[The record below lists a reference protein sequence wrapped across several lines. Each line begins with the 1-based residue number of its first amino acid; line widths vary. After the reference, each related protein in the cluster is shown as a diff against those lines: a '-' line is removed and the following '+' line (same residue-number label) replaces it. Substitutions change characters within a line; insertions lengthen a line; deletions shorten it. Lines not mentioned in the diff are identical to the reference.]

1 MFPSFT
7 IFGKEFGSYTMCAV
21 VGIFVA
27 CPVGI
32 TLYKKRGGNDISMIL
47 MYIIGAVGVFFGM
60 HILYGITNISQWH
73 TLGEAEGFLDF
84 LLKFVNI
91 FGGSV
96 FYGGLIGG
104 LIAGFIYIRKTKM
117 PFDIA
122 TDCAAVSIPLFHG
135 ISRVG
140 CFLGGCCYG
149 VEWEHGITYTNS
161 LVEQANGVPRVPVQL
176 FEAAFDILLFATLL
190 ILINKNV
197 LKGKLMA
204 LYLLTYAVG
213 RFTLEFWRG
222 DDYRGHLFGLS
233 TSQIIAALMF
243 VGSAVFLIIKGAKKK
258 SGTVS

>member
-1 MFPSFT
+1 MFPSF
-7 IFGKEFGSYTMCAV
+7 IFLGKEVGMYVVCAT
-21 VGIFVA
+21 VGLFVA

-32 TLYKKRGGNDISMIL
+32 ALYKKRTGDDISMIL
-47 MYIIGAVGVFFGM
+47 MYIISAVGVFFGM
-60 HILYGITNISQWH
+60 HILYGITNISYWYV
-73 TLGEAEGFLDF
+73 LGEAKGFVDF
-84 LLKFVNI
+84 IQRVLII

-104 LIAGFIYIRKTKM
+104 LIAGFIYIKKSKM

-149 VEWEHGITYTNS
+149 VEWEHGITFTRS
-161 LVEQANGVPRVPVQL
+161 PIEQVNGVPRVPVQL
-176 FEAAFDILLFATLL
+176 FEAAFEILLFVTLL
-190 ILINKNV
+190 ILLNKNV
-197 LKGKLMA
+197 LKGRLLA

-233 TSQIIAALMF
+233 TSQCIAVLMF
-243 VGSAVFLIIKGAKKK
+243 VGSGIFLLKKRLENRE
-258 SGTVS
+258 